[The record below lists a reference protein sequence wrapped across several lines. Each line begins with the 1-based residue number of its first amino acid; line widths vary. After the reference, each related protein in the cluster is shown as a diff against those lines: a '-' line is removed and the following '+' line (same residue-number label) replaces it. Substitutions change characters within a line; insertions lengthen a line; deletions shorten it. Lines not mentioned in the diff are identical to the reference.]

1 MKTYRIYLIRHGLIE
16 GNLKGQY
23 IGKTDVPLIPEGL
36 AMLNAMKEN
45 YIYPEVDEYFTSPM
59 LRCRQTMAA
68 LYPDKN
74 PIFVPELAECSFGDF
89 EGKTPAELADN
100 EDFKKWTGE
109 KGADFAPPNGEDTN
123 AFVVRVCNA
132 FNNIVQ
138 YMMSEGKQ
146 DAVICT
152 HGGVIM
158 AILAT
163 YGLPQR
169 RMSDWECLNG
179 KGYCISITPSI
190 WMRGGMF
197 EVIGKIPFEIDD
209 FDDDEDNYNGFDDK
223 NVYCVE
229 D

>member
-23 IGKTDVPLIPEGL
+23 IGRTDVPLIPEGL

-45 YIYPEVDEYFTSPM
+45 YIYPEAEEYFTSPM

-74 PIFVPELAECSFGDF
+74 PIFVPDLTECDFGDF

-123 AFVVRVCNA
+123 AFVARVCNA

-138 YMMSEGKQ
+138 YMMTEGKR

-197 EVIGKIPFEIDD
+197 EVIGTAPFEIA
-209 FDDDEDNYNGFDDK
+209 DDDVEEEYED
-223 NVYCVE
+223 
-229 D
+229 